1 MRQTRGRA
9 LAQLS
14 GLCGTASSDSSPEE
28 YASGYQNNLYPT
40 PRVNDTDRGR
50 ALGKVV
56 VLRAAPESVA
66 LGSGTNNVST
76 PSVAHG
82 APERPAERL

>member
-1 MRQTRGRA
+1 LPVQQRLSLVSYACAKRA
-9 LAQLS
+9 VAK
-14 GLCGTASSDSSPEE
+14 AVPWESPKFVETMHRLRC
-28 YASGYQNNLYPT
+28 A
-40 PRVNDTDRGR
+40 
-50 ALGKVV
+50 GKVV